1 MTVESEWRRPPP
13 PETSIRFADQLIVS
27 RWIDERSQ
35 SREQTTDHAAGY
47 YTIGLALRST
57 NLDFLVGGRTIHS
70 GAVQCGMIQ
79 FGAPGVRVNA
89 VVRAPCDF
97 LHLWITN
104 SFLEARCQE
113 LDVAPCRLTNYPGEF
128 VFRRDAA
135 ITRLTHAILDART
148 PTGELYTEYVTG
160 IASAIITRLITKQE
174 EWSGR
179 GPFCRACKLPQW
191 RLKRAVDYVDAHLG
205 EPMHLRDMANAAG
218 LSRMHFASQ
227 FRAATGVR
235 PREYL
240 LRRRVDRAKDLLAG
254 TDLTL
259 VDIAMS
265 IGFAN
270 QSHFSTVFGRM
281 EGQTPGR
288 WRRTNRRVTVVQSQ
302 KKALPEKTAIW
313 SGSNNGEKGRK
324 ESLLT

>member
-1 MTVESEWRRPPP
+1 
-13 PETSIRFADQLIVS
+13 
-27 RWIDERSQ
+27 
-35 SREQTTDHAAGY
+35 
-47 YTIGLALRST
+47 
-57 NLDFLVGGRTIHS
+57 
-70 GAVQCGMIQ
+70 MIQ